1 MWANSYVQVSIA
13 DDPDAPFR
21 NKLDGNGQPL
31 PLPTEALVSKVVT
44 TSHKKRG
51 ANVLS
56 ASYSRPKDDSYDWSR
71 QYQLNFKEER
81 AQDGARLVLLI
92 DEAEKTATFVAPL
105 PKRMELDKGRCTDAA
120 REDADTPIDT
130 EWSGVT
136 EVSYEATDG
145 HKARGFDASSRNAW
159 RARMR
164 AVDADDISAD
174 EDVSESEESS
184 DGEEG

>member
-1 MWANSYVQVSIA
+1 MSIA

-56 ASYSRPKDDSYDWSR
+56 ASYSRPKDDNYDWSR

-81 AQDGARLVLLI
+81 AQDGARLV
-92 DEAEKTATFVAPL
+92 
-105 PKRMELDKGRCTDAA
+105 C
-120 REDADTPIDT
+120 
-130 EWSGVT
+130 
-136 EVSYEATDG
+136 
-145 HKARGFDASSRNAW
+145 
-159 RARMR
+159 
-164 AVDADDISAD
+164 
-174 EDVSESEESS
+174 
-184 DGEEG
+184 